1 MPPGDEYRRKAADM
15 AELSARE
22 SNPQVRNELDK
33 LVLSY
38 IRLAEQAEQNARTD
52 IVYEATSRSD
62 QRQPVA
68 QQQQQPQPKEE
79 C

>member
-38 IRLAEQAEQNARTD
+38 IRLAEQAERNARTD
-52 IVYEATSRSD
+52 IVYEATPPSD
-62 QRQPVA
+62 QRQLVA